1 MYKYTYIYLG
11 TLFLR
16 RSFFSRCLFGI
27 SFYLFTNYF
36 QDTYTYIMLRTISLF
51 TVDIVYLVNVHSY
64 ILLVCIFKTFIVISI
79 SIIVI
84 YFPGI
89 EEFLLEFIYNFI
101 YLFTFELL
109 QKYLF
114 NREKINVFKRETVP
128 QWCQIDFFYKTKLH
142 PFGKGYDV

>member
-1 MYKYTYIYLG
+1 
-11 TLFLR
+11 
-16 RSFFSRCLFGI
+16 
-27 SFYLFTNYF
+27 
-36 QDTYTYIMLRTISLF
+36 MLRTISLF
-51 TVDIVYLVNVHSY
+51 TVDILYLVNVHSY
-64 ILLVCIFKTFIVISI
+64 ILLVCIFKTFIVI

-128 QWCQIDFFYKTKLH
+128 QWSQIDFLQNEIT
-142 PFGKGYDV
+142 PFW